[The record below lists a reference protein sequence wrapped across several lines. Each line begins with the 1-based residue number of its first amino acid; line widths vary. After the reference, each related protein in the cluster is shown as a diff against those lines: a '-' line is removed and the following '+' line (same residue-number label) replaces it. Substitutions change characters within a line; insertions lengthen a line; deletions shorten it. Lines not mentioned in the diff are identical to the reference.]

1 MAIEFC
7 PLAADWGNWADW
19 ATVVVGGLAAG
30 GTLWAVIV
38 AMKSS
43 RTAIDEARR
52 MRDEDREQRA
62 RVEHDRAVAMA
73 IVLDHELFMLGSE
86 INRIVQELDDQ
97 IDNTNRRAIAVW
109 LQREVPADPLPMLSR
124 FAMDMDHYGK
134 EDASELL
141 SILSSWHTLRD
152 PIDVKRYEDWEDR
165 QLEEDLM
172 SISRAFRVFLQKLK
186 DGRIVTITWA
196 SEVRPDLPPTD
207 W

>member
-1 MAIEFC
+1 MAIDFC

-19 ATVVVGGLAAG
+19 AAVVVGALAAG
-30 GTLWAVIV
+30 GTVWAVVV
-38 AMKSS
+38 AMRSS

-52 MRDEDREQRA
+52 MREEDREHQL

-86 INRIVQELDDQ
+86 INRIVQELVEKIGD
-97 IDNTNRRAIAVW
+97 TNRRAIAVW
-109 LQREVPADPLPMLSR
+109 LQREVPKDPLPMLSR
-124 FAMDMDHYGK
+124 FAMNMDHYGK

-152 PIDVKRYEDWEDR
+152 PMDENRYEDWEDI
-165 QLEEDLM
+165 QLEKDLM
-172 SISRAFRVFLQKLK
+172 AISRAFRVFLEKLRS
-186 DGRIVTITWA
+186 GRIVTMTWA
-196 SEVRPDLPPTD
+196 SQVRPDLPPTD